1 MKQDNAFKVNYT
13 SPIVRNSLQQRIIEL
28 LSLALPT
35 QPIVVVCIGTDRSTG
50 DALGPFVGSQLHKF
64 RSDLFSVY
72 GTIAN
77 PVHALNLADTI
88 QDIQT
93 KFAHPFIIAIDA
105 CLGQTSSVGYIQSNI
120 GPVRPGAGVNK
131 QLPEVGDVH
140 ITAVVN
146 VGGFME
152 YFVLQNTRLH
162 LVMTMSDII
171 SHALYTAIIKHAKTT
186 IRSSQNASIV
196 K

>member
-1 MKQDNAFKVNYT
+1 MKQDNAFKINYT
-13 SPIVRNSLQQRIIEL
+13 SPIVRNSLQQRIVEL
-28 LSLALPT
+28 LSLVLPH

-50 DALGPFVGSQLHKF
+50 DALGPFVGSQLDKF
-64 RSDLFSVY
+64 RSNLFSVY

-77 PVHALNLADTI
+77 PVHALNLAETI
-88 QDIQT
+88 RDIHI
-93 KFAHPFIIAIDA
+93 KFENPFIIAIDA

-131 QLPEVGDVH
+131 QLPDVGDVH

-171 SHALYTAIIKHAKTT
+171 SHSLYTAIVKHARTLA
-186 IRSSQNASIV
+186 IPSQNATFV